1 MTTASLPPAA
11 RVLSLPAGG
20 TLAATY
26 LNDKALPNVRP
37 VTDSLGCKLM
47 QSCDVRVPGQLE
59 AAFERIRAEW
69 GQLDFLLHAI
79 AYAPA
84 DDLHGR
90 VVDCSAAGPLNW
102 VPKQIRANAISPGPI
117 RTRAASGIAHF
128 DELLAVEAAAAPE
141 HQLVDIEDV
150 GALALSWSAT
160 ARAGSPAL
168 LWDGGQH
175 VIA

>member
-1 MTTASLPPAA
+1 MKLSVATSLHGKRGLVVGIANKSSIPPAA

-37 VTDSLGCKLM
+37 VTNSLGCKLM

-102 VPKQIRANAISPGPI
+102 VPNRSAP
-117 RTRAASGIAHF
+117 TRSHP
-128 DELLAVEAAAAPE
+128 DRSAPE
-141 HQLVDIEDV
+141 RPV
-150 GALALSWSAT
+150 G
-160 ARAGSPAL
+160 
-168 LWDGGQH
+168 
-175 VIA
+175 